1 MRCDLIAEI
10 GWNHMGDMSLAKEM
24 IAAAAEAGADY
35 AKFQTWSVKFLTKGD
50 WDDDGRLDIYR
61 KAELTADNHHDLFQY
76 CKSKGI
82 SFLTSVFNATHFA
95 LVDDLG
101 MDKVKV
107 PSHEVYNTEL
117 LKQAAA
123 RFGHVFVSTGA
134 ANWDEVKKIPSAM
147 GDAGFTL
154 MQCTSAYPVEALDIN
169 LPRINALRDLSHN
182 VGYSGHFF
190 GIEDAVLALS
200 YGVSVIEK
208 HFTIDK
214 SLPGRDNKFALDA
227 DEFTQLTKFR
237 DASAAMN
244 TDRGC
249 EMLKCE
255 LPIYNNY
262 RGRWSAAEERE

>member
-24 IAAAAEAGADY
+24 VDAAAEAGADY

-61 KAELTADNHHDLFQY
+61 KAELTADNHHELFQY

-95 LVDDLG
+95 LVDDFG
-101 MDKVKV
+101 MDKVKI

-117 LKQAAA
+117 LEQAAA

-134 ANWDEVKKIPSAM
+134 AHWDEVKKSRPQWEMLNLHLCSARRRIRWNSL
-147 GDAGFTL
+147 TL
-154 MQCTSAYPVEALDIN
+154 IFHGSMHF
-169 LPRINALRDLSHN
+169 RDLSHN

-200 YGVSVIEK
+200 YGVSIIEK

-244 TDRGC
+244 TDRGR
-249 EMLKCE
+249 EML
-255 LPIYNNY
+255 
-262 RGRWSAAEERE
+262 GV